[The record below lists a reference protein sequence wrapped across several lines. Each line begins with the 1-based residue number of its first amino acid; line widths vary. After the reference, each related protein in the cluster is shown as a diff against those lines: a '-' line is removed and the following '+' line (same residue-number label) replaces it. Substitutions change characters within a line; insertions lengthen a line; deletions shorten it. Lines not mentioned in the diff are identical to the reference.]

1 MFFLAAERL
10 IKRVHTT
17 SAKQQAVYFADTNSK
32 PIVKYKVAIISSLT
46 LKCFWFLY
54 CFLTLEEAPNK
65 DDFWFKV
72 GAMTIY
78 MTSLFLT

>member
-1 MFFLAAERL
+1 MSPSYECSAA
-10 IKRVHTT
+10 VH
-17 SAKQQAVYFADTNSK
+17 FADTNSN
-32 PIVKYKVAIISSLT
+32 PVVKYKMAITSSLT
-46 LKCFWFLY
+46 PRCFWCLY